1 MSTFTAVDLSR
12 LPPPLVVEPLEY
24 ETILAERVAEFRKRF
39 PAHTE
44 LTDSDPAMILLQE
57 NAYREIGWRQR
68 VNDAAKAGMLAY
80 AVGADLDHIA
90 ARDNLLRYVIEPGDP
105 QRGVPPTMESDADF
119 RRRIQLAPEGFSV
132 AGPEG
137 AYIFHALSADPDV
150 LDASA
155 TSPAPGE
162 VLVTVLARQGDGT
175 ASPALVRAVERVL
188 TDDRIRPLTDYVIV
202 QSARIV
208 PFEVRATVYTYAG
221 PDSSLVIEESLRRLR
236 RYVEESHR
244 LGRDVPQ
251 SGLYSVLHSEGV
263 QRVELHAPSADVVI
277 DRTQAAHCTL
287 VDVRVGGIDE

>member
-12 LPPPLVVEPLEY
+12 LPPPLVVESLEY
-24 ETILAERVAEFRKRF
+24 ETVLAERVADFRKRF
-39 PAHTE
+39 PAYTE
-44 LTDSDPAMILLQE
+44 LTDSDPAMVLLQE

-90 ARDNLLRYVIEPGDP
+90 ARDSLLRYIIDPGEPE
-105 QRGVPPTMESDADF
+105 RGIPPTYESDADF

-162 VLVTVLARQGDGT
+162 VVVTVLARHGDGT

-188 TDDRIRPLTDYVIV
+188 TDDRIRPLTDYVQV

-208 PFEVRATVYTYAG
+208 PFEVRATVYTHAG
-221 PDSSLVIEESLRRLR
+221 PDSSMVIDESLRRLHS
-236 RYVEESHR
+236 YIEQSHR

-263 QRVELHAPSADVVI
+263 QRVLLHSPTADVVI

-287 VDVRVGGIDE
+287 VDIRVGGIDE